1 MLMQLDRLERYF
13 NDYTYI
19 KKGHYAVTD
28 MVVYWYMGEAWTVAN
43 KEEQIAVSEGLL
55 RSIEAKGFQLK
66 QEDVARL
73 FELYDLRSKAERGE
87 LQDEVMLQAAFTE
100 IIEKHHLSH

>member
-1 MLMQLDRLERYF
+1 MQLERLERYF

-19 KKGHYAVTD
+19 KKGHYPVTD

-55 RSIEAKGFQLK
+55 RSIEAKGFELNQD
-66 QEDVARL
+66 DVKRL
-73 FELYDLRSKAERGE
+73 FELYDLRGKAQRRE
-87 LQDEVMLQAAFTE
+87 LPNEVSIQAAFTA
-100 IIEKHHLSH
+100 IIEQHQLSH